1 MTNNQWRT
9 LFGAV
14 AAVAS
19 FSLTQS
25 DVVIP
30 PILKFALGAILVGLA
45 VINPQ
50 RADE

>member
-1 MTNNQWRT
+1 MTNSMWRA
-9 LFGAV
+9 LFGAI

-30 PILKFALGAILVGLA
+30 PTVKFTLGAVLVALA

-50 RADE
+50 REST

>member
-14 AAVAS
+14 AAISSYA
-19 FSLTQS
+19 LTQS

-30 PILKFALGAILVGLA
+30 PLVKFALGAILVALA

-50 RADE
+50 RADG